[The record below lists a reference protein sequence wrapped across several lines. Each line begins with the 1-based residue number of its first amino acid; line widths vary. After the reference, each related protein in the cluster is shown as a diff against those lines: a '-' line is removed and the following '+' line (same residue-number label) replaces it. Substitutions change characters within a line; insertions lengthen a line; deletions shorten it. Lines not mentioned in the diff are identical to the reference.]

1 VPFLHALKAFVEHP
15 TTMLVVALILIV
27 SGFIEAYDTFAEDVS
42 HLRVRIGHGIILLG
56 FINAFS
62 SLPAVVD
69 GIERWFRLE
78 EAKAEARRAAVS
90 RAGEQKTYPHSLI
103 PVQPS
108 NCRSH
113 SGPGPPVAGRVSRLF
128 VRRTLAGWASSSRWR
143 TTRRTSS
150 SPRGE

>member
-1 VPFLHALKAFVEHP
+1 MTPNFEPPGEKMNQSSQDAVKPATAKIYSTGSIDEPKSRVPFLHALKAFVEHP
-15 TTMLVVALILIV
+15 TTRLVVALILIV

-90 RAGEQKTYPHSLI
+90 HAAERKTDPHG
-103 PVQPS
+103 Q
-108 NCRSH
+108 
-113 SGPGPPVAGRVSRLF
+113 
-128 VRRTLAGWASSSRWR
+128 T
-143 TTRRTSS
+143 
-150 SPRGE
+150 

>member
-1 VPFLHALKAFVEHP
+1 MNFSNQDTASDANSKPDSAGSIDEPRSRVPFLHALKAFVEHP
-15 TTMLVVALILIV
+15 TTRLVVALILIV

-90 RAGEQKTYPHSLI
+90 RAGEQKTDPHG
-103 PVQPS
+103 Q
-108 NCRSH
+108 
-113 SGPGPPVAGRVSRLF
+113 
-128 VRRTLAGWASSSRWR
+128 T
-143 TTRRTSS
+143 
-150 SPRGE
+150 